1 MYIRSDKRN
10 VHYAPCIFSNQIS
23 LTHLASSKAKV
34 ALVNDIVDSHG
45 QIKGRYVCL
54 FQGNG
59 KNKLV
64 PIDETLDAVNPHE
77 PVVVFGG
84 YVHSDT
90 LTVEEL
96 SVNLAP
102 WLHDFQKLM
111 LACDLFY
118 PQFPTVKDDPN
129 FNSHPIFPKEQGL
142 QDLFNTH
149 SQVKGVSAL
158 DPTLYCAS
166 HIYPSSVEQILKTMQ
181 EKDLSKLSSSFH
193 GIHPSAEI

>member
-1 MYIRSDKRN
+1 MDTRILDEICPSTELHKIPIQVWGSYVQPMYIRSDKRN

-149 SQVKGVSAL
+149 SQV
-158 DPTLYCAS
+158 
-166 HIYPSSVEQILKTMQ
+166 
-181 EKDLSKLSSSFH
+181 
-193 GIHPSAEI
+193 